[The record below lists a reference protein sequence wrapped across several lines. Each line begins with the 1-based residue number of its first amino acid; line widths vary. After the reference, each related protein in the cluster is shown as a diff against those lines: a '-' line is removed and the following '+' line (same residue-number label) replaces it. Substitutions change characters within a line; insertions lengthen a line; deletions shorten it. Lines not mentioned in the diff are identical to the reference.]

1 MRFGRARL
9 VGLLL
14 TAAWIVAAGL
24 YGLSRVSSEI
34 HRQNMQC
41 YRMQAEMEADP
52 SCAKPGA
59 VLTNHLC
66 ALRSAD
72 CSKWAR
78 IEPGEIEL
86 RTAVVFVPPLVVWLF
101 VLVIQGWKRRPGA

>member
-24 YGLSRVSSEI
+24 YGLSRVSSEV

-41 YRMQAEMEADP
+41 YRMQAEVSADP
-52 SCAKPGA
+52 SCAKAGA
-59 VLTNHLC
+59 TLTNQMC
-66 ALRSAD
+66 AIRSAD

-78 IEPGEIEL
+78 IEPGEVEL
-86 RTAVVFVPPLVVWLF
+86 RTAIVFVPPLMVWLF
-101 VLVIQGWKRRPGA
+101 VLAIHRRTRKPAA